1 MAPTYLVR
9 VWLQHTSYVRFNLA
23 VSLSITGVDIV
34 GIKSPSSYQA
44 KVDIS
49 QAAEA
54 ATAQTVACIQAIASV
69 ATAYLCANGRGVDS
83 VSALPVGFPLPLP
96 PTSHALKFRV
106 CFE

>member
-1 MAPTYLVR
+1 MSMAPTYLVFTFQSSSQL
-9 VWLQHTSYVRFNLA
+9 VDHS
-23 VSLSITGVDIV
+23 VDIV
-34 GIKSPSSYQA
+34 GIKSPSSFQA
-44 KVDIS
+44 KLDIS